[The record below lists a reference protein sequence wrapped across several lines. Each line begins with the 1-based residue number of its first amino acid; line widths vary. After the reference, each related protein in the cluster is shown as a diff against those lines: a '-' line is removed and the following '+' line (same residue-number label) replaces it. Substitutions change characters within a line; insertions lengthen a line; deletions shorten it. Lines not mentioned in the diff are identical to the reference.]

1 MKPKKQPILSHSPSG
16 SHTGHLR
23 PIIDFLIEQGNPPTP
38 RPSYLRLEP
47 DGFYIDRDGVGEFL
61 FEQSLDVAA
70 IQARFDLPPG
80 IGFTRQG
87 DLWDSPNRKGIMQSR
102 PVSAADTAIK
112 WDC

>member
-1 MKPKKQPILSHSPSG
+1 MTTQKQPILSHSLSG
-16 SHTGHLR
+16 SHTEHLR
-23 PIIDFLIEQGNPPTP
+23 PIIDFLLEQGNPPTP

-61 FEQSLDVAA
+61 FEHPLDVAA

-102 PVSAADTAIK
+102 PDFSKPIV
-112 WDC
+112 WD

>member
-16 SHTGHLR
+16 SHTEHLR

-61 FEQSLDVAA
+61 FEQPLDVAA

-87 DLWDSPNRKGIMQSR
+87 DLWDSPNRKGIMQSH
-102 PVSAADTAIK
+102 PVSAADAAIK
-112 WDC
+112 WD